1 MEFFTTLNYS
11 HLFLGCKKMGFLK
24 RGQQNVES
32 LIPLVLIA
40 ILAIFV
46 AAKFG
51 FIDVSGVPILSALV
65 PAPVIKVG
73 VVGHASSDLKNM
85 LEAEVFRV
93 QGVRYAGDIPQE
105 VLYPGVLDNFD
116 IIVVQGTQICD
127 RTAREV
133 IADKVKA
140 GGKLILVG
148 DSCTRVTDDPNAV
161 GWDVGIGTMGDVVP
175 ALVGGPTHERE
186 PIKRVGVSGK
196 FKVIEPDHPLFNG
209 IKNFGFNGNLVEVY
223 PKANANV
230 LAFIDESA
238 SGRVTLPAQ
247 YAILESK
254 GLLTGK
260 VVYLAYDPTVGTS
273 REMFLNLV
281 LYLKGAKG

>member
-1 MEFFTTLNYS
+1 MVF
-11 HLFLGCKKMGFLK
+11 GK
-24 RGQQNVES
+24 RGQQHAES

-51 FIDVSGVPILSALV
+51 FIDVSGVPLLSAIV
-65 PAPVIKVG
+65 PAPVIKIG
-73 VVGHASSDLKNM
+73 VVGRASSDVKAM
-85 LEAEVFRV
+85 LETEVFRV
-93 QGVRYAGDIPQE
+93 QGIRYAGDIPQE

-116 IIVVQGTQICD
+116 IVIVQGTQICD

-133 IADKVKA
+133 IADKVKS
-140 GGKLILVG
+140 GGKMVLVG

-161 GWDVGIGTMGDVVP
+161 GWDVGIGTLGDVVP
-175 ALVGGPTHERE
+175 VLVGGPTHERE
-186 PIKRVGVSGK
+186 PIRRTGVSGK
-196 FKVIEPDHPLFNG
+196 FKVIDVNHPIFNG

-223 PKANANV
+223 PKTNANV

-254 GLLTGK
+254 GLLSGK
-260 VVYLAYDPTVGTS
+260 VVYLAYDPTVKTS
-273 REMFLNLV
+273 REMFLNMV